1 MSIDIE
7 KCKFILEYFEPD
19 DRGTISKYM
28 DQIKYEGDNEEIIQ
42 CLCPVVVR
50 IINLILTKRYSN
62 LLDADKYQYLI
73 MLVDVKH
80 ITNRFIDYCEN
91 FLPVAKSYFL
101 NLDYQAELVS
111 LFCDDYLFGLIE
123 RLKNSDIKL
132 IRELKLRQLYN
143 EI

>member
-28 DQIKYEGDNEEIIQ
+28 NQIKYDGNSEEVIQ
-42 CLCPVVVR
+42 CLCPVV
-50 IINLILTKRYSN
+50 IHILKLILTKKYVN

-73 MLVDVKH
+73 MSVDVKH

-91 FLPVAKSYFL
+91 FLPLAKPYFL

-111 LFCDDYLFGLIE
+111 LFCNDYLFGLIE
-123 RLKNSDIKL
+123 RLKNSDIRL

-143 EI
+143 E